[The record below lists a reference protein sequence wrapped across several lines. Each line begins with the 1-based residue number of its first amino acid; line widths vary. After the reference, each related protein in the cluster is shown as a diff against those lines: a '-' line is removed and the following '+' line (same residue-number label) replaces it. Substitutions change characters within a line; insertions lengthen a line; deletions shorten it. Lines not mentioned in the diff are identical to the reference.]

1 MSKPTP
7 SEIMAMDLSHLV
19 NDEVVAEANR
29 RWTAIKMPAK
39 SDVEWS
45 LIAKPQTQRYD
56 SKLGLY
62 KAIIAVWHPN
72 ASDEVIEALKTVW

>member
-7 SEIMAMDLSHLV
+7 TEIMKMDLSHFV

-39 SDVEWS
+39 SGVEWT
-45 LIAKPQTQRYD
+45 LIAKPQVRRYD

-62 KAIIAVWHPN
+62 KAIIAVWHP
-72 ASDEVIEALKTVW
+72 SQVEE